1 MDRHNNHYNFPCSV
15 SPSLAEVPVK
25 HSLLSFQNCVP
36 IILKLDRNNNY
47 CIGVLG
53 VYCTSRLWVQWKQFG
68 FILLAPFIGY
78 IFKDA
83 NK

>member
-53 VYCTSRLWVQWKQFG
+53 VYCTSRL
-68 FILLAPFIGY
+68 
-78 IFKDA
+78 
-83 NK
+83 